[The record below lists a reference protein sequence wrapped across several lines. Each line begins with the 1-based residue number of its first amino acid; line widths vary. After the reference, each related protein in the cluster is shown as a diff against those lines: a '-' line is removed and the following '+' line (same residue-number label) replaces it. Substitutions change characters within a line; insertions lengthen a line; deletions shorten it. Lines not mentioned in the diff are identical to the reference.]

1 MRTGKSR
8 RSNGLFIAPAAV
20 RPEAAARSSA
30 VLSRP
35 LFTADCYPRI
45 VLSTAD
51 FIIRLIIGAARP
63 RFDYR
68 NWFLLRLFSADAS
81 LELRPV
87 AAFYWSDAF
96 FMNRP
101 REISALFNLQSIP
114 ETLELT
120 ESKDTTTVRL
130 FVGLIKTHELHFPF
144 SIFFPHK
151 QR

>member
-1 MRTGKSR
+1 MRTGMSR
-8 RSNGLFIAPAAV
+8 RSNGLFIALAAV
-20 RPEAAARSSA
+20 RPEAAVRSSA

-51 FIIRLIIGAARP
+51 FIIRLIGGLDWVPTPI
-63 RFDYR
+63 
-68 NWFLLRLFSADAS
+68 S

-87 AAFYWSDAF
+87 AAVYLSDAF

-101 REISALFNLQSIP
+101 REISALLNLQSIP

-130 FVGLIKTHELHFPF
+130 FVGLITCRLLLELPFPF

>member
-8 RSNGLFIAPAAV
+8 RSNGLFIALAAV
-20 RPEAAARSSA
+20 RPETAARSSA

-51 FIIRLIIGAARP
+51 FIIHLIIGAARP
-63 RFDYR
+63 QFDYR

-87 AAFYWSDAF
+87 AAFY
-96 FMNRP
+96 
-101 REISALFNLQSIP
+101 
-114 ETLELT
+114 
-120 ESKDTTTVRL
+120 
-130 FVGLIKTHELHFPF
+130 
-144 SIFFPHK
+144 
-151 QR
+151 